1 MSNATLTTDLLKTRQ
16 HFEILDGLRGVA
28 AISVVVFHFME
39 WVNFDYNKN
48 FIGHG
53 FLAVDFFFCLSG
65 FVIGYAYDN
74 RIRTMGTKEFFKSR
88 LIRLHPL
95 VVLGAILG
103 VLGFLFDPLSN
114 DANSY
119 SSGMIA
125 LLFACTVLLIP
136 FPVMED
142 RAFNLFGLNAPS
154 WSLFWEYIA
163 NIAYAFILCKL
174 KRRTLLAVAL
184 VSAAAL
190 CFIGIQSGNL
200 MGGWSKASIAD
211 GGIRVAFSF
220 VAGLLIYRSNWIIKN
235 RLGFIG
241 ISALLVVAFVMPF
254 FKWNWLVEVIMV
266 VIYFPL
272 LVSLGAGS
280 ALSSKTRKACIFSGD
295 ISYPL
300 YMTHYAWIWLF
311 GSYFKRYAPGTGEL
325 VVVISLGTIGL
336 IGLSYLMLKVYDL
349 PIRRYLT
356 NRRQQKMK
364 EKEAIRA
371 KTATACAAQ
380 NSK

>member
-39 WVNFDYNKN
+39 WVNFDYSKN

-119 SSGMIA
+119 SSGMVA
-125 LLFACTVLLIP
+125 LLFVCTALLIP
-136 FPVMED
+136 LPVMED